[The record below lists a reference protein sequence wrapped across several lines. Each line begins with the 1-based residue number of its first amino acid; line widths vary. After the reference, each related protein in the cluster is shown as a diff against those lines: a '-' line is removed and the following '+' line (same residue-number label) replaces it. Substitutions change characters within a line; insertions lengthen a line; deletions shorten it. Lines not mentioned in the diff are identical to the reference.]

1 MELSGPTFKKIRQRK
16 GFSVAETAEGICSGQ
31 FLRKYEA
38 GNSDISLTNSLLLLD
53 RINVTMDEFLY
64 EYNELTFDRFFL
76 SFEKKIETAGH
87 TRSSL
92 KQMKLIQELEALYE
106 KHGELK
112 YSLLI
117 TLVHNIFNL
126 QYQEIFDLDWQ
137 PIRDYLQQ
145 VEQWDRFEYYLC
157 SHSRFPLS
165 NDELFQIC
173 LKLFRQPK
181 RAAGT
186 SLYTDDFLVRLAL
199 KWLRDGELILCQKLV
214 DEYYNGYYDSDFM
227 SYLIMDV
234 VMKFVEGL
242 LEVKNGNREVGIK
255 TCETIVQFF
264 TSLNIHPGYASAIYE
279 HYIRT
284 LNDSESRDKDG
295 K

>member
-16 GFSVAETAEGICSGQ
+16 GFSVAETAKGICSGQ

-87 TRSSL
+87 TRSTV

-117 TLVHNIFNL
+117 TLVQNLYNL

-137 PIRDYLQQ
+137 PIRDYLHQ

-157 SHSRFPLS
+157 SYARFPLS

-186 SLYTDDFLVRLAL
+186 SGYTDDFLVRLAS
-199 KWLRDGELILCQKLV
+199 KWLRDGELMLCRKLV
-214 DEYYNGYYDSDFM
+214 NEYFNSYYDPEFM
-227 SYLIMDV
+227 NYLIMDI
-234 VMKFVEGL
+234 VMKFVEGQ
-242 LEVKNGNREVGIK
+242 LEIRDGNRENGLK
-255 TCETIVQFF
+255 TCEAIVQFF
-264 TSLNIHPGYASAIYE
+264 TDLNIHPGYASTIYE
-279 HYIRT
+279 QYIHT
-284 LNDSESRDKDG
+284 LNESKN
-295 K
+295 